1 MAFSPLCQEWPFGSY
16 EEALSFLF
24 QAVDYEKLTKYKYQV
39 PDFDLGRVER
49 FLAEIGN
56 PHLGLRVV
64 HVAGTK
70 GKGSTATMTAQFL
83 KEAGLKV
90 GLFTSPHLV
99 HLEERIKIDGEMIP
113 KEDVSRLLGYLRPY
127 VERERKET
135 PRLSST
141 FFEILTAMAFLYFKE
156 QEVDWAVLEVG
167 LGGRLDA
174 TNVITPRV
182 SVITEVS
189 FDHTDKLGSTLREIA
204 WEKGG
209 IIKEGVPVVSSAQS
223 QEALITIQDICK
235 KRHSTLYLVGR
246 DIEVLHLTSIP
257 LYGFGCDIRTWRRE
271 YQGLRLPLL
280 GEHQAH
286 NCATALGAMEV
297 LAQSGELEWDEG
309 LARRALASLRCP
321 GRIEVV
327 ANNPLIVLDSA
338 HNVSSIRALVRTLR
352 RDLDFQRLILILGV
366 SRDKDIL
373 GILREVAGVPDE
385 LIFTRAPSPRAAEPD
400 FLAQEFRTNFGREG
414 KVVEEAEEALRLARS
429 LAQPG
434 DCICVTGSFYLAG
447 RIKEIMEEGVKTS

>member
-297 LAQSGELEWDEG
+297 LA
-309 LARRALASLRCP
+309 
-321 GRIEVV
+321 
-327 ANNPLIVLDSA
+327 
-338 HNVSSIRALVRTLR
+338 
-352 RDLDFQRLILILGV
+352 
-366 SRDKDIL
+366 
-373 GILREVAGVPDE
+373 
-385 LIFTRAPSPRAAEPD
+385 
-400 FLAQEFRTNFGREG
+400 
-414 KVVEEAEEALRLARS
+414 
-429 LAQPG
+429 
-434 DCICVTGSFYLAG
+434 
-447 RIKEIMEEGVKTS
+447 